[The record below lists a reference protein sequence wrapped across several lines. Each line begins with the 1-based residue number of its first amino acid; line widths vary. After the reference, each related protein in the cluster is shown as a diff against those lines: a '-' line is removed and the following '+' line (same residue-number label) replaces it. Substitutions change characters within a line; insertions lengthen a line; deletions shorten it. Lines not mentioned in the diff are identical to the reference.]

1 MRMGPIG
8 RYAPERRTGSH
19 LDPSFRT
26 RPSLS
31 IGSRHGGQYK
41 AKSGSPIASGT
52 WAFSDGSGG
61 PDVGPLS
68 FNFPVPPPVTWT
80 NQSTISGSAID
91 RTQPL
96 TITWSGGDSNGYVD
110 IQGFSQVFSVLSGQ
124 YIVGFQC
131 SAPESAGQFTIPPSI
146 LLGMP
151 GGNVFGN
158 IQVST
163 VRFQTSW
170 AMSQASPHPSQRPN
184 SRRRYRWFSSS

>member
-1 MRMGPIG
+1 MDVTPLNAGP
-8 RYAPERRTGSH
+8 AVTLTP
-19 LDPSFRT
+19 PSGAALT
-26 RPSLS
+26 LNATSPA
-31 IGSRHGGQYK
+31 GGQYK
-41 AKSGSPIASGT
+41 SGRSGLTLPSGT
-52 WAFSDGSGG
+52 WAFSDGAGG

-68 FNFPVPPPVTWT
+68 FNFPVPPPVSWT
-80 NQSTISGSAID
+80 NQSAISGSAID

-96 TITWSGGDSNGYVD
+96 TVTWSGGDPNGYVD

-163 VRFQTSW
+163 VALPNIVGNVPGFTASVTGSQFQT
-170 AMSQASPHPSQRPN
+170 QVPVV
-184 SRRRYRWFSSS
+184 FK